1 MATGFATCL
10 EYSSNDQDPRLLLSN
25 PTDYAFFG
33 ALLVIGTVLGIA
45 PVVAPLF
52 LAPRSTGKKTRD
64 TYECGVDT
72 EGGAWMRF
80 DIAYYLFA
88 LIFVV
93 FEVDVLYILPIAVI
107 FDDGRYVWRD
117 LIELSLFIGILFL
130 AIIYAWRKGVLHWR

>member
-1 MATGFATCL
+1 M
-10 EYSSNDQDPRLLLSN
+10 SDP
-25 PTDYAFFG
+25 TEYAFFG

-52 LAPRSTGKKTRD
+52 LAPRSRGAKTRD

-72 EGGAWMRF
+72 EGSAWVRF

-93 FEVDVLYILPIAVI
+93 FEVDVLYILPVAVV
-107 FDDGRYVWRD
+107 FNSSDYVWRD
-117 LIELSLFIGILFL
+117 LLELSLFVGILLL
-130 AIIYAWRKGVLHWR
+130 AILYAWRKGVLHWR

>member
-1 MATGFATCL
+1 M
-10 EYSSNDQDPRLLLSN
+10 SDP
-25 PTDYAFFG
+25 TEYAFSG

-52 LAPRSTGKKTRD
+52 LAPRSRGAKTRD

-72 EGGAWMRF
+72 EGSAWVRF

-93 FEVDVLYILPIAVI
+93 FEVDVLYILPVAVV
-107 FDDGRYVWRD
+107 FDSGRYVWRD
-117 LIELSLFIGILFL
+117 LIELSMFIGVLFL
-130 AIIYAWRKGVLHWR
+130 ALVYAWRKGVLHWR

>member
-1 MATGFATCL
+1 M
-10 EYSSNDQDPRLLLSN
+10 SDP
-25 PTDYAFFG
+25 TEYAFFA

-52 LAPRSTGKKTRD
+52 LAPRSRGAKTRD

-72 EGGAWMRF
+72 EGSAWVRF

-93 FEVDVLYILPIAVI
+93 FEVDVLYILPVAVV
-107 FDDGRYVWRD
+107 FDSGRYVWRD
-117 LIELSLFIGILFL
+117 LIELSMFIGVLFL
-130 AIIYAWRKGVLHWR
+130 ALVYAWRKGVLHWR

>member
-1 MATGFATCL
+1 M
-10 EYSSNDQDPRLLLSN
+10 SDP
-25 PTDYAFFG
+25 TEYAFFG

-52 LAPRSTGKKTRD
+52 LAPRSRGAKTRD

-72 EGGAWMRF
+72 EGSAWVRF

-93 FEVDVLYILPIAVI
+93 FEVDVLYILPVAVV
-107 FDDGRYVWRD
+107 FASGRYVWRD
-117 LIELSLFIGILFL
+117 LIELSMFIGVLFL
-130 AIIYAWRKGVLHWR
+130 ALVYAWRKGVLHWR

>member
-1 MATGFATCL
+1 M
-10 EYSSNDQDPRLLLSN
+10 SDP
-25 PTDYAFFG
+25 TEYAFFG

-52 LAPRSTGKKTRD
+52 LAPRSRGAKTRD

-72 EGGAWMRF
+72 EGSAWVRF

-93 FEVDVLYILPIAVI
+93 FEVDVLYILPVAVV
-107 FDDGRYVWRD
+107 FDSGRYVWRD
-117 LIELSLFIGILFL
+117 LIELSMFIGVLFL
-130 AIIYAWRKGVLHWR
+130 ALFYAWRKGVLHWR

>member
-1 MATGFATCL
+1 V
-10 EYSSNDQDPRLLLSN
+10 SDPSE
-25 PTDYAFFG
+25 YAFFG
-33 ALLVIGTVLGIA
+33 ALLVVGTVLGIL

-52 LAPRSTGKKTRD
+52 LAPRSRGAKTRD

>member
-1 MATGFATCL
+1 MSG
-10 EYSSNDQDPRLLLSN
+10 
-25 PTDYAFFG
+25 PTEYAFFG

-52 LAPRSTGKKTRD
+52 LAPRSRGAKTRD

-72 EGGAWMRF
+72 EGSAWVRF

-93 FEVDVLYILPIAVI
+93 FEVDVLYILPIAVV
-107 FDDGRYVWRD
+107 FDSGRYVWRD
-117 LIELSLFIGILFL
+117 LIELSMFISVLFL
-130 AIIYAWRKGVLHWR
+130 ALVYAWRKGVLHWR